1 MALVAAVLKLTVAA
15 AVAVLR
21 SVRSSRLWCL
31 SVSSTATSHTNFVS
45 RDEGKGNDG
54 NDDYRADAAWHPVS
68 SVTLHFGTPCEDFFL
83 QGVPK

>member
-54 NDDYRADAAWHPVS
+54 NDDYRADATWHPVS

-83 QGVPK
+83 SLIHI